1 MRHGVEIRWQAF
13 LLAVLPSLL
22 AACAGGGPLVK
33 AGSTNLVS
41 GRLSI
46 VAGMEWTRMTGYRE
60 QLWTIDGPQLNSLH
74 LIPSVRERE
83 FIFLGERQTKRRPD
97 GAFYHRGMRADELR
111 DLIADGMRAAGAVN
125 VVASNLRP
133 ADFGGREG
141 LRFEMTMDNPAGLK
155 YRAMAA
161 AFEHDKGL
169 ALALYYAPAE
179 YYYPRDEAKVSAM
192 LDTLRW
198 K

>member
-1 MRHGVEIRWQAF
+1 MRHPIRW
-13 LLAVLPSLL
+13 LLAAAFALAL
-22 AACAGGGPLVK
+22 AACASGGPLVTPGRTT
-33 AGSTNLVS
+33 AG
-41 GRLSI
+41 GDLSI
-46 VAGMEWTRMTGYRE
+46 DAGMEWTRMGSVRE

-74 LIPSVRERE
+74 LISAVRERE
-83 FIFLGERQTKRRPD
+83 FIFLGQRQTRRRPD
-97 GAFYHRGMRADELR
+97 GAFYHRGMRPDELR

-125 VVASNLRP
+125 VVVTNLRP
-133 ADFGGREG
+133 AEFGGREG
-141 LRFEMTMDNPAGLK
+141 LRFEMAMDNEAGLK

-169 ALALYYAPAE
+169 ALALFYAPAE

>member
-1 MRHGVEIRWQAF
+1 MKHWIRGLIVAA
-13 LLAVLPSLL
+13 LTLLL
-22 AACAGGGPLVK
+22 AACASGGPLVTPGRTT
-33 AGSTNLVS
+33 AGGN
-41 GRLSI
+41 LSI
-46 VAGMEWTRMTGYRE
+46 EAGMEWTRMGGMRE

-74 LIPSVRERE
+74 LIANVRERE
-83 FIFLGERQTKRRPD
+83 FIFLGERQTTRRPD

-133 ADFGGREG
+133 VDFGGREG
-141 LRFEMTMDNPAGLK
+141 LRFEMAMDNQAGLK

-161 AFEHDKGL
+161 AFEHENGL
-169 ALALYYAPAE
+169 ALALFYAPAE

>member
-1 MRHGVEIRWQAF
+1 MKRQAR
-13 LLAVLPSLL
+13 AVLRGWVLAILLVLL
-22 AACAGGGPLVK
+22 AACAGGGPLVTPGTTT
-33 AGSTNLVS
+33 AG
-41 GRLSI
+41 GHLSI
-46 VAGMEWTRMTGYRE
+46 DAGMEWTRMSGFRE

-74 LIPSVRERE
+74 IVSTVRERE
-83 FIFLGERQTKRRPD
+83 FIFLGERQTRHRPD

-111 DLIADGMRAAGAVN
+111 DLIVDGMRAAGAVN
-125 VVASNLRP
+125 ITTSGLRP
-133 ADFGGREG
+133 ASFGGREG
-141 LRFEMTMDNPAGLK
+141 LRFEMAMDNQAGLH

-179 YYYPRDEAKVSAM
+179 YYYPRDQARVSAM

>member
-1 MRHGVEIRWQAF
+1 MNPSLKRRVHATITIA
-13 LLAVLPSLL
+13 LALLL
-22 AACAGGGPLVK
+22 AACAAGGPLVTPGTQRI
-33 AGSTNLVS
+33 GSN
-41 GRLSI
+41 LSI
-46 VAGMEWTRMTGYRE
+46 DAGMEWTRTQGMRE

-83 FIFLGERQTKRRPD
+83 FIFLGERQTRRRPD
-97 GAFYHRGMRADELR
+97 GAFYHRGMRPDELR

-125 VVASNLRP
+125 IVVSNLRP

-141 LRFEMTMDNPAGLK
+141 LRFEMALDNQAGLK

-161 AFEHDKGL
+161 AFEHEKGL
-169 ALALYYAPAE
+169 ALALFYAPVE
-179 YYYPRDEAKVSAM
+179 YYYPRDEAKVNAM